1 MGVTDTTTA
10 TTVLMAITI
19 ATTALSAITTATM
32 AVTTAVTED
41 TVTAATTAT
50 MEDTATTA
58 GEEQELIF
66 LCLKARESYQFDG
79 LIRSAPYQGAERVKL
94 VNYGTSR

>member
-1 MGVTDTTTA
+1 MGITAVTDTTTA

-19 ATTALSAITTATM
+19 ATTALSAITTA
-32 AVTTAVTED
+32 TTAVTED

-94 VNYGTSR
+94 VNFGTSR